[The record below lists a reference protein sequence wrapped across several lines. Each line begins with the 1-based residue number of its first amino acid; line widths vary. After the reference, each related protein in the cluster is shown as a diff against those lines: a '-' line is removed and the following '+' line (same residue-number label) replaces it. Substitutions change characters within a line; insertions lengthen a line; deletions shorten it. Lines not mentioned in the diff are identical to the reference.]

1 MNLELIIWI
10 TAICANLLTII
21 VWVVTIQ
28 SLRARQKNL
37 EQQVISVKKEF
48 YNSSFETVLGDK
60 KIGLDHKEVLDL
72 FTAMNEKRWTAN
84 LSQRID
90 LLSDIFK
97 KSAYID
103 IKIYKIISWEL
114 ERLDKR
120 LDLISK

>member
-84 LSQRID
+84 LRQKID

>member
-84 LSQRID
+84 LRQRID

>member
-60 KIGLDHKEVLDL
+60 KIGLDHKEVLDM

-84 LSQRID
+84 LRQRID

-120 LDLISK
+120 LDIISK

>member
-60 KIGLDHKEVLDL
+60 KIGLDHKEFLDL
-72 FTAMNEKRWTAN
+72 FAAMNEKRWTAN
-84 LSQRID
+84 LRQRID